1 MAENSPIAYLF
12 QRVTQ
17 IENEMLKKDRQI
29 KKIESDLLL
38 SNCRVKKLE
47 ENIKH
52 IENGTLDIKM
62 NTEKQN
68 VFSFNIK
75 KENCSV
81 KNEEEYGEEM
91 AQYMKTEGG
100 MFPLPKK
107 QVLEKDEK
115 LKSTISV
122 VRVSESPRDLKTKNL
137 IKDCQ

>member
-1 MAENSPIAYLF
+1 M
-12 QRVTQ
+12 
-17 IENEMLKKDRQI
+17 
-29 KKIESDLLL
+29 

-81 KNEEEYGEEM
+81 KDEEEYGEEM
-91 AQYMKTEGG
+91 AQYM
-100 MFPLPKK
+100 
-107 QVLEKDEK
+107 EKGACF
-115 LKSTISV
+115 LCQ
-122 VRVSESPRDLKTKNL
+122 KTKFWR
-137 IKDCQ
+137 KTKS

>member
-1 MAENSPIAYLF
+1 
-12 QRVTQ
+12 
-17 IENEMLKKDRQI
+17 MLKKDRQI

-38 SNCRVKKLE
+38 YNCRVKKLE

-81 KNEEEYGEEM
+81 KDEEKYGEEM
-91 AQYMKTEGG
+91 AQYMETEGG

-122 VRVSESPRDLKTKNL
+122 VRVSESPRDL
-137 IKDCQ
+137 